1 MRIFNLDDVKPQDV
15 YRVYKNGNDLVI
27 LYVMRHTTVFPNL
40 TQEEMNILIKGLQEK
55 FSKERI
61 ILEVYE
67 NEHEAKNCR

>member
-1 MRIFNLDDVKPQDV
+1 MRIFNLDDIKPQDV

-27 LYVMRHTTVFPNL
+27 LYVMCHITVFPNL
-40 TQEEMNILIKGLQEK
+40 TQEEMDVLIKRLQEK

-67 NEHEAKNCR
+67 NEYEAKNRR

>member
-27 LYVMRHTTVFPNL
+27 LYVMYHTTVFPNL
-40 TQEEMNILIKGLQEK
+40 TQEEMNDLIKGLQER

-67 NEHEAKNCR
+67 NEYEAKNHR

>member
-27 LYVMRHTTVFPNL
+27 LYVMYHTTIFPNL
-40 TQEEMNILIKGLQEK
+40 TQEEMDNLIKRLQEK

-61 ILEVYE
+61 VLEVYE
-67 NEHEAKNCR
+67 NEYEAKNRR

>member
-1 MRIFNLDDVKPQDV
+1 MRTFNLDDIKPQDV

-27 LYVMRHTTVFPNL
+27 LYVMCHKTVFPNL
-40 TQEEMNILIKGLQEK
+40 TQEEMDVLIKRLQEK

-67 NEHEAKNCR
+67 NEYEAKNRR